1 MQFTPEQA
9 RVLAG
14 VSRETLRHWKK
25 AVPYLCAKSGKAAR
39 FTLVDVIGLAVTQ
52 ELVEKLGL
60 QIASVGKG
68 VDVMFSLFAQASP
81 ESLDL
86 CNVVISTARAS
97 LQEVSCDLRLKS
109 NEPIVVVPLAPI
121 VSAIQQNMFP
131 IAARMRQ
138 HDLRFPPEP
147 VRRMA

>member
-14 VSRETLRHWKK
+14 VSTETLRHWKK
-25 AVPYLCAKSGKAAR
+25 AVPYLCAKSGKVAR
-39 FTLVDVIGLAVTQ
+39 FSLVDVIGLAVTQ
-52 ELVEKLGL
+52 ELVEKLGV
-60 QIASVGKG
+60 QITSVGLA
-68 VDVMFSLFAQASP
+68 VDMMFRMFAQASP

-86 CNVVISTARAS
+86 CDVVISTARAS
-97 LQEVSCDLRLKS
+97 LVDIHSDTRVKLS
-109 NEPIVVVPLAPI
+109 EPAIVVPLAPL
-121 VSAIQQNMFP
+121 VSAIQQKMFP

-138 HDLRFPPEP
+138 RDLRFPPES